1 MSKPKAPDKEIL
13 PLWAAAGKLI
23 MTKAEAHQKDTF
35 RFPQNLYSVNTPLRG
50 SKLQNIENSCVRKT
64 RINTMDADVIYFQ
77 TKVNFPSWTSR
88 FDPPSPA
95 FRT

>member
-35 RFPQNLYSVNTPLRG
+35 RFPQNLYSVNTPLRA
-50 SKLQNIENSCVRKT
+50 SKIEDIENTCVTKT
-64 RINTMDADVIYFQ
+64 PINTMDAYVFYFQ
-77 TKVNFPSWTSR
+77 SKVNFPSWQ
-88 FDPPSPA
+88 
-95 FRT
+95 

>member
-1 MSKPKAPDKEIL
+1 MGCG
-13 PLWAAAGKLI
+13 GK
-23 MTKAEAHQKDTF
+23 TDDEAEAHQKDTF

-50 SKLQNIENSCVRKT
+50 SKNQEIENSCVRKT

-95 FRT
+95 FRTKALHLRVRYADSHD